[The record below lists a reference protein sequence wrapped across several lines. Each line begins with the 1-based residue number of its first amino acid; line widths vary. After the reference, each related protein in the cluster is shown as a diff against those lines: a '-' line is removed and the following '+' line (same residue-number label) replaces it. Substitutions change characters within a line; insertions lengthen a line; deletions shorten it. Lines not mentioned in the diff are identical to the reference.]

1 MPDVIDVL
9 EGAAR
14 LHHHV
19 GGHDFEVDAGGFW
32 QVHPGAA
39 PALVGA
45 ILSGLRPQ
53 PGDVVLDLYAG
64 AGLFAVLIGEAVAG
78 AGRVVAVE
86 GSQQAAADARS
97 NLRSVGAA
105 PGRRLARPGVGRDH
119 YALASCW
126 RRIRIWSCSTRLGP
140 VPAPM

>member
-1 MPDVIDVL
+1 M
-9 EGAAR
+9 
-14 LHHHV
+14 

-45 ILSGLRPQ
+45 MLVWTAAAAWG
-53 PGDVVLDLYAG
+53 VVLDLYAG
-64 AGLFAVLIGEAVAG
+64 AGLFAVLLGEAVAG

-97 NLRSVGAA
+97 NLRRSAGSG
-105 PGRRLARPGVGRDH
+105 PRCGTTRCRPRPLR
-119 YALASCW
+119 ACKPPAW
-126 RRIRIWSCSTRLGP
+126 TRTWSCSTRLGP
-140 VPAPM
+140 APAPT